1 VDLADHVL
9 ADVVC
14 EPPQQL
20 RDEEADLG
28 GPGRRVGP
36 HGEDAAVERLGLA
49 VVRDLVAHDVPP
61 PTDHATDRHLLD
73 PAAITQQPRQ
83 GVGDRLRVAAVT
95 TRRTAR
101 RVER

>member
-1 VDLADHVL
+1 
-9 ADVVC
+9 
-14 EPPQQL
+14 
-20 RDEEADLG
+20 
-28 GPGRRVGP
+28 
-36 HGEDAAVERLGLA
+36 